1 MKKFS
6 RILKCTA
13 AAAVCALTLSG
24 CDKYNKMMDEDPQG
38 YINLAAENTAE
49 AMVKSAF
56 AEEAAIMEKALTN
69 GTAGFS
75 FDIEGVKFN
84 ADAYVNEGDKKT
96 SQLYTLEIG
105 EEKADIYLAVDDTT
119 AKFGTVSK
127 SGEHIYEIN
136 AKTLA
141 EDLKGSLFAP
151 GSGSSLEI
159 PQEDFDMITEAL
171 GEAVAVIE
179 GGGEELPE
187 SYAEIESLVNEMMG
201 EAVVEKKV
209 DITIDET
216 EVNANI
222 LTFNF
227 DKEDITKL
235 FDAYADIAV
244 EEMAAQGEEVTK
256 EEIMAELNAD
266 MESISKMDMELVYYV
281 NSKTHCL
288 MQVDCK
294 VDATAAAEGEEAQNV
309 KADIIAAYGA
319 DPENSDEVSINMT
332 LEADGEKIV
341 IDIISERKS
350 ENETEVKINA
360 AMQGATME
368 LVVLNFE
375 RDGENYEI
383 SAEVPLLDAEATV
396 KGTFKTADKSV
407 EATVGSVAY
416 AMNSQE
422 IEGNFESLNI
432 KCYIKQ
438 GGEFVDKSAKKFFE
452 LTEEELMTAVEE
464 IGNDFGAL
472 AGKTTTGGAML
483 DYVDNSRQASANA
496 NAKIVYTA
504 FAASLTQL
512 AIEGVEFSDYEFYN
526 AESGNYTVLVNG
538 EDIGL
543 TEYLG
548 GDFSGFYYVSIDP
561 YTYAVNFALWS
572 ETPIE
577 YTYQYSSYDQEMF
590 AEEGQYIG
598 CYPISEY

>member
-38 YINLAAENTAE
+38 YINLAAENTTE

-56 AEEAAIMEKALTN
+56 AEEAAIIEKALTN

-105 EEKADIYLAVDDTT
+105 GEKVDIYLAADDAT

-136 AKTLA
+136 AKTLE
-141 EDLKGSLFAP
+141 EDLKGSIFAP

-179 GGGEELPE
+179 GGEEELPE
-187 SYAEIESLVNEMMG
+187 SYAEIEKLVNEMMS
-201 EAVVEKKV
+201 EVVVEKKV

-227 DKEDITKL
+227 DKEDMMKL
-235 FDAYADIAV
+235 LDAYADIAV
-244 EEMAAQGEEVTK
+244 EEMVAQGEEVSK
-256 EEIMAELNAD
+256 EEIMAELNTD
-266 MESISKMDMELVYYV
+266 MESISKMDIELVYYV

-294 VDATAAAEGEEAQNV
+294 VDATVTEDEETQDI
-309 KADIIAAYGA
+309 KADIVAAYGA

-332 LEADGEKIV
+332 VEIDDEKLTV
-341 IDIISERKS
+341 DVISERKS

-375 RDGENYEI
+375 KDGENYEI

-407 EATVGSVAY
+407 EATVDSVAY

-422 IEGNFESLNI
+422 IEGSVESLNI

-472 AGKTTTGGAML
+472 AGNSPVGGPML
-483 DYVDNSRQASANA
+483 DYIDKSKQASANA
-496 NAKIVYTA
+496 NAKTVHTA
-504 FAASLTQL
+504 FAAALTYMS
-512 AIEGVEFSDYEFYN
+512 IEGAEFEDFEFYN
-526 AESGNYTVLVNG
+526 ATSGDYNVVANG
-538 EDIGL
+538 YEL
-543 TEYLG
+543 NLSEYLG
-548 GDFSGFYYVSIDP
+548 DDFPGYYYVNLDP

-577 YTYQYSSYDQEMF
+577 YHYQYSRYDQEMF

>member
-1 MKKFS
+1 MKKFN

-13 AAAVCALTLSG
+13 AAAVCVLTLSG

-38 YINLAAENTAE
+38 YINLAAENTTE

-56 AEEAAIMEKALTN
+56 AEEAAIIEKALTD
-69 GTAGFS
+69 GTAGLS
-75 FDIEGVKFN
+75 FDIEGVKFSS
-84 ADAYVNEGDKKT
+84 DAYVNEADKK
-96 SQLYTLEIG
+96 SSAMYSLEIG
-105 EEKADIYLAVDDTT
+105 GEKVDIYAAVNNTA
-119 AKFGTVSK
+119 AKFGTISK

-171 GEAVAVIE
+171 SEAVAAIE
-179 GGGEELPE
+179 GGEEKLPE
-187 SYAEIESLVNEMMG
+187 SYAEIEKIVNEMMS
-201 EAVVEKKV
+201 EVVVEKKV
-209 DITIDET
+209 DITVDEA
-216 EVNANI
+216 EVQANI
-222 LTFNF
+222 LTYNF
-227 DKEDITKL
+227 DKEDVKKIA
-235 FDAYADIAV
+235 DAYVDIAM
-244 EEMAAQGEEVTK
+244 EEMAAQGEEVNK
-256 EEIMAELNAD
+256 EEMMAEFNTA
-266 MESISKMDMELVYYV
+266 MESISKMDIELVYYV

-288 MQVDCK
+288 MQMDCK
-294 VDATAAAEGEEAQNV
+294 VDAAVTEDEESKTV
-309 KADIIAAYGA
+309 KADIIVTYGA
-319 DPENSDEVSINMT
+319 DPAASDEATVNMT
-332 LEADGEKIV
+332 LEADEEKIV

-368 LVVLNFE
+368 VVVLNFE
-375 RDGENYEI
+375 KDGENYEI

-407 EATVGSVAY
+407 EATVDSVAY

-422 IEGNFESLNI
+422 IEGNIESLNI

-438 GGEFVDKSAKKFFE
+438 GGEFVDKAAKNFFE
-452 LTEEELMTAVEE
+452 LTEEEIMTAVEE

-472 AGKTTTGGAML
+472 AGNTAVGGSMI
-483 DYVDNSRQASANA
+483 DYIDKSKQTSADA
-496 NAKIVYTA
+496 NAKTVYTA
-504 FAASLTQL
+504 FAAALTYMS
-512 AIEGVEFSDYEFYN
+512 IEGAEFEDYEFYN
-526 AESGNYTVLVNG
+526 ATSGDYNVVANG
-538 EDIGL
+538 YEMNL
-543 TEYLG
+543 SEYLG
-548 GDFSGFYYVSIDP
+548 DDFPGYYYVNLDP

-577 YTYQYSSYDQEMF
+577 YHYQYSRYDQEMF